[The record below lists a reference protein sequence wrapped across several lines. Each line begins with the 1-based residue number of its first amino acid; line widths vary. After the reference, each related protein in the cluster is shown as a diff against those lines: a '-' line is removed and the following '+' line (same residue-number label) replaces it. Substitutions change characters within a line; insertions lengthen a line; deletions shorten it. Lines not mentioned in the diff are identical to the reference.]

1 MTPVL
6 RISDHGTLTI
16 SLSGLTSG
24 QAIILRN
31 IIRTSD
37 EGAGFG
43 PALSSFSKQ
52 HAGPTDSPPPEMV
65 LSGTLGQ
72 LKHIARLMAAHNGLS
87 GPLSRKIDSSLD
99 NYVRSDY
106 KIDCRGKIIDLGG
119 RTHIM
124 GILNVTPDSFSDGG
138 LYADAERAL
147 AHAREMAAAGAD
159 IIDIGGE
166 STRPGAEPVPE
177 EEELR
182 RIIPLIKRL
191 SAELPVPLAV
201 DTYKSS
207 VAGKALEAGAAIVN
221 DISGLRF
228 SPDMAKVATDHGAA
242 VVVMHI
248 KGTPR
253 DMQQNP
259 VYTDVVGEIMDY
271 LEEGVGIAVRAGVDP
286 EKIMIDPGIGFGKN
300 LTHNLT
306 VLSRLDEFKGLG
318 RHILLGTSR
327 KKFSGTVLDIPAAEQ
342 RVDGTAATV
351 ALGIAKGA
359 RIVRVHD
366 VARMKQVARM
376 TDAIVRASTKSQAPK
391 YK

>member
-1 MTPVL
+1 MTPDV
-6 RISDHGTLTI
+6 RISDHGAIMI

-24 QAIILRN
+24 QAAILRD
-31 IIRTSD
+31 IIRTSE

-43 PALSSFSKQ
+43 PAPSTFSEQ
-52 HAGPTDSPPPEMV
+52 HAGPADSPHPEMV
-65 LSGTLGQ
+65 LSGTFGQ
-72 LKHIARLMAAHNGLS
+72 LKHITRLIATHE
-87 GPLSRKIDSSLD
+87 GPPGSIFKKIDSLLD
-99 NYVRSDY
+99 NYARSDY
-106 KIDCRGKIIDLGG
+106 KIDCRGKILDLGG
-119 RTHIM
+119 GTHVM

-138 LYADAERAL
+138 QYADAERAL
-147 AHAREMAAAGAD
+147 VHAREMAAAGAD

-182 RIIPLIKRL
+182 RIIPLIERL
-191 SAELPVPLAV
+191 SAELPVPLSV

-207 VAGKALEAGAAIVN
+207 VAEKALKAGAAIVN

-228 SPDMAKVATDHGAA
+228 SPDMAKVASDYGAA
-242 VVVMHI
+242 VVIMHI

-253 DMQQNP
+253 NMQQDP
-259 VYTDVVGEIMDY
+259 VYADIVGEIMEY
-271 LEEGVGIAVRAGVDP
+271 LEEGIGIAVQAGVNQ

-306 VLSRLDEFKGLG
+306 LLNRLDEFKMLG
-318 RHILLGTSR
+318 RPILLGTSR
-327 KKFSGTVLDIPAAEQ
+327 KKFIGTILDIPAAEQ

-351 ALGIAKGA
+351 ALAIAKGA
-359 RIVRVHD
+359 SIVRVHD

-376 TDAIVRASTKSQAPK
+376 TDAILRTNSSHKIRTPK
-391 YK
+391 